1 MISCYGFLFSLLS
14 LGAVFGIFGGYYYY
28 SILVWNKLYNLK
40 LALIQFYLILIGVN
54 ITFFRMLW
62 LGLSGLRRRYF
73 DYNES
78 FNYFNKVASF
88 GSVITLM
95 SVILMMCIVYEQIIN
110 NRKLK
115 TQPYSIWCYFF
126 NKNVKN
132 KNINSNLELQVEFPI
147 LTLNFEELPCI
158 TRNV

>member
-1 MISCYGFLFSLLS
+1 MPFTPKLRTWYRKLVSFNSMHSVQNLWFY
-14 LGAVFGIFGGYYYY
+14 
-28 SILVWNKLYNLK
+28 IL
-40 LALIQFYLILIGVN
+40 LIGVN

-88 GSVITLM
+88 GSVITLI
-95 SVILMMCIVYEQIIN
+95 SVILMMFIVYGQIIN
-110 NRKLK
+110 TKKLK
-115 TQPYSIWCYFF
+115 VQRYSIWCYFF

-132 KNINSNLELQVEFPI
+132 KNINSNLELQVELRI
-147 LTLNFEELPCI
+147 WTLNFEELPCI
-158 TRNV
+158 TK